1 MGLFPSEPS
10 GPRKTSRSKGA
21 ARPRAKAVAGK
32 AGAKPPEVEAAP
44 ATATPSPGSARPLR
58 VSELCTLID
67 QALRVGVKSPVRV
80 VGEVSNFR
88 DRTHWWFALK
98 DEAAVVDCVMFA
110 AAARRA
116 MGGGLAP
123 SNGMSVVATGR
134 IEHYAPQGRTQ
145 LYVDRLE
152 PVGVGALEQRFRAL
166 CEELR
171 RLGYFDAARK
181 KPLPWFPRRIA
192 VVTSRTGA
200 ALQDV
205 LDTMRRR
212 CPAVEIA
219 LVDVRV
225 QGDGAADEIAH
236 AIRYLSA
243 RREAL
248 GVDAILLTR
257 GGGSMEDLWAFN
269 ERALADAILECEAPI
284 IAAIGHETD
293 TTIAELVADER
304 AATPTQAA
312 MRLTPDREAL
322 LQQLATAQR
331 RLQILASAALHRH
344 DARLRSLDPSRA
356 VMVRIH
362 RARARVEQAG
372 ARLARVR
379 PEAVYAARHGRLDDA
394 SRRLR
399 EAIGR
404 RLTAVNVTATRETLD
419 ASWKALVSAR
429 AQSLGTLTRALE
441 LASPRSVLGR
451 GYSMTFRADGA
462 LVREP
467 SDVRPGDALLTH
479 LRAGRVRSIVD
490 GASAG
495 AHQVT
500 QRPPS
505 IEPARPK
512 RSAARAAEEPEH
524 RPQMDLFSGGE

>member
-21 ARPRAKAVAGK
+21 SRPRSKAA
-32 AGAKPPEVEAAP
+32 AKPADIEATPASAP
-44 ATATPSPGSARPLR
+44 PSPGAARPLR

-98 DEAAVVDCVMFA
+98 DETAVVDCVMFA

-134 IEHYAPQGRTQ
+134 IEHYAPQGKTQ

-181 KPLPWFPRRIA
+181 KPLPWFPRRVA
-192 VVTSRTGA
+192 VVTSKTGA

-225 QGDGAADEIAH
+225 QGDGAAEEIAH
-236 AIRYLSA
+236 AIRSLSA

-331 RLQILASAALHRH
+331 RLQSLASAALHRH
-344 DARLRSLDPSRA
+344 DARIRSLDPSRA
-356 VMVRIH
+356 ALVRIH

-379 PEAVYAARHGRLDDA
+379 PEAVYAARLGRLDDA

-404 RLTAVNVTATRETLD
+404 RLTTVNVTATRETLD

-429 AQSLGTLTRALE
+429 AQSVGTLTRALE
-441 LASPRSVLGR
+441 LASPRNVLGR

-490 GASAG
+490 GASAD
-495 AHQVT
+495 AHRIAP
-500 QRPPS
+500 RPPS
-505 IEPARPK
+505 PEPPRP
-512 RSAARAAEEPEH
+512 RRAAAQGGEGPEH
-524 RPQMDLFSGGE
+524 RPQMDLFSRGE